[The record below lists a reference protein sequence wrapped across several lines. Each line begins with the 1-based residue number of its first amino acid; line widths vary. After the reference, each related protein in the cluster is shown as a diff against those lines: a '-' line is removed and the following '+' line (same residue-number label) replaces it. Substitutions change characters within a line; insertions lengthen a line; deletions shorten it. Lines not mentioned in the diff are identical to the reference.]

1 MQQEYWNGKVCAK
14 STSTQNP
21 GARKPVHAG
30 TGASQNSKSR
40 SATADR
46 LNSLSLDFF
55 NGIAYNKSVETQDG
69 CHYTHVTQD
78 TRSVAPASVSRLF
91 GADGSHSFRNP

>member
-1 MQQEYWNGKVCAK
+1 MQQEYWNREVCAK

-21 GARKPVHAG
+21 GVRKPVHAW

-40 SATADR
+40 SATADQ

-55 NGIAYNKSVETQDG
+55 NGIAYDISVETQDG
-69 CHYTHVTQD
+69 CHYTYLTLP
-78 TRSVAPASVSRLF
+78 TNKSGGFSVR
-91 GADGSHSFRNP
+91 